1 MQQYLINM
9 SYKIQQK
16 ATFLQKFFTIV
27 LLTGLLIT
35 AKTTWSQ
42 NSISGT
48 IHGYNNKT
56 ISLLMIRGDQKL
68 AIDSVKTNSEGH
80 FSIIP
85 RWKLIPGMYL
95 LKTTEGNSIRILYN
109 NEDVRL
115 VSGGVDDASVV
126 DFVQSEE
133 NKLWYE
139 YFILKSSTQY
149 LQELLKP
156 IMQQYPQNEPFYLQT
171 KEEYNK
177 LQVSLHEKANNIISS
192 HPETMAARFIRTDL
206 LPLIDTDLSFDE
218 QRALLKKNFFVE
230 TDFSDTLLIQS
241 DILSRKMI
249 DFLSLHQ
256 RPNLS
261 MPELQLEFIRGL
273 DAILQLASVEKKMYL
288 FVIEFFIEGFYQMG
302 LTGVS
307 DFLST
312 LPHLNSDCMDVETL
326 MQIEQIVGP
335 HRKIITGSAAP
346 EIVSVDIHGNP
357 FDLKKLESRK
367 TILVFWSITC
377 PHCLELLPELKQFG
391 KENPEATIV
400 SIIMSPNSST
410 LKSLIEQGELDWI
423 HIADGKGWDSPIV
436 ESYMIYGTPTLFLLD
451 ADKKIQSKP
460 SGMAELKA
468 IFKLK

>member
-346 EIVSVDIHGNP
+346 ELFQLIFMEIH
-357 FDLKKLESRK
+357 L
-367 TILVFWSITC
+367 T
-377 PHCLELLPELKQFG
+377 
-391 KENPEATIV
+391 
-400 SIIMSPNSST
+400 
-410 LKSLIEQGELDWI
+410 
-423 HIADGKGWDSPIV
+423 
-436 ESYMIYGTPTLFLLD
+436 
-451 ADKKIQSKP
+451 SKN
-460 SGMAELKA
+460 LKA
-468 IFKLK
+468 EKRFLFFGR